1 MVRKTM
7 KLNLIPFDFN
17 ERLLL
22 LNKNDFDELGLS
34 LGKSVRFSYDRL
46 NFSARV
52 AFTSSLIPKGSIG
65 IPPHLIKQYELPE
78 NESGRVEVLKTS
90 EVEGVIQK
98 KMMGGN
104 LDKDETNLL
113 VRELRDGAVSQVHT
127 VAFALS
133 HHFGKTELK
142 EIEYLAQALS
152 DSGTK
157 LDFTAP
163 TYNKHSLGGVPGN
176 KVSLLIVPIVAAGGL
191 LIPKTSTKAITSPSG
206 TVDSMSVFADVD
218 LSPDEIIEIA
228 SKTKGCIVFAGGK
241 LDLAPAID
249 RIIEDAGYPLGIDP
263 KSLMLAGIMSKKLAT
278 GTDFMVLDLPC
289 PTTKIPTIEE
299 GQAFARSFVE
309 LAAQLGVRLEAGL
322 TYGGVP
328 VGHSIG
334 PALEAREALETLM
347 SNGKTGPTSLIEK
360 STGLAGI
367 LFEMAGLSARG
378 RGNEYAR
385 ELLTSGKAYE
395 KFKQIV
401 EAQGGDPSVTPQD
414 ITAEFIDEDHIFK
427 WKASADGWPI
437 EFNNAALAAVARAAG
452 APNDKGAGILVKS
465 KKEPVR
471 KGDVVLQVYASSE
484 SALDE
489 TIALIAK
496 TVPVTIEGFLMDRI
510 A

>member
-1 MVRKTM
+1 M
-7 KLNLIPFDFN
+7 LNVKSFDINERILLVHQDDFN
-17 ERLLL
+17 
-22 LNKNDFDELGLS
+22 ELGLS
-34 LGKSVRFSYDRL
+34 YGKSIRFTYDRI
-46 NFSARV
+46 NFSGRV
-52 AFTSSLIPKGSIG
+52 AVTSSLIPKGSIG
-65 IPPHLIKQYELPE
+65 IPQYLIKQYEIPE
-78 NESGRVEVLKTS
+78 NEKGRIEALKTS
-90 EVEGVIQK
+90 EVEGIIQK
-98 KMMGGN
+98 KMMGGI

-113 VRELRDGAVSQVHT
+113 VRELREGAVMPIQT

-133 HHFGKTELK
+133 HHFGQTDVS
-142 EIEYLAQALS
+142 EIEYLTRALA

-206 TVDSMSVFADVD
+206 TVDSMAVFADVD
-218 LSPDEIIEIA
+218 FSPDEVIEIT

-249 RIIEDAGYPLGIDP
+249 RIIEDAAYPLGIDP
-263 KSLMLAGIMSKKLAT
+263 QSLMLAGIMSKKLAT
-278 GTDFMVLDLPC
+278 STDFMVLDLPC
-289 PTTKIPTIEE
+289 PTTKIPSIEE
-299 GQAFARSFVE
+299 GQSFARSFVE
-309 LAAQLGVRLEAGL
+309 LAARLGVRLEAGL

-347 SNGKTGPTSLIEK
+347 SKGKRGPTSLIEK

-367 LFEMAGLSARG
+367 LFEMAGMAPRG
-378 RGNEYAR
+378 RGQEYAR
-385 ELLTSGKAYE
+385 GLLTSGKAYE
-395 KFKQIV
+395 KFKQII
-401 EAQGGDPSVTPQD
+401 EAQGGNPDITPQE
-414 ITAEFIDEDHIFK
+414 ITTEFIDEDHVFK
-427 WKASADGWPI
+427 WQAAADGWPI
-437 EFNNAALAAVARAAG
+437 EFNNSAITAVARAAG
-452 APNDKGAGILVKS
+452 APKDKGAGILVKS

-471 KGDVVLQVYASSE
+471 KGDVVLEVFASSE
-484 SALDE
+484 TALDE